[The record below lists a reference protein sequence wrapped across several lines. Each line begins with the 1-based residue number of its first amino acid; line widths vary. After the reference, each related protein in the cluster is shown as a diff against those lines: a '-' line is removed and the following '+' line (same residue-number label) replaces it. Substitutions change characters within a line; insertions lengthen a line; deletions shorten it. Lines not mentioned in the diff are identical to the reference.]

1 MRHVFTL
8 FQISV
13 ACLWKSPI
21 KSLWRL
27 RERVEASPKVGVQLW
42 LRVRFALHS
51 QLSQLLPLLR
61 RISILLRQGK
71 TDRDSPTDI
80 LMVRTSNMAA
90 LVPHH
95 PASSHMA
102 VQHPLLSMLRGRHC
116 LRAQLRHLHRP
127 PHNDRLFLEL
137 YRLSQHLSLR
147 LPPL

>member
-8 FQISV
+8 FQISA

-21 KSLWRL
+21 KFLWKL
-27 RERVEASPKVGVQLW
+27 RERVEASLKAGLRQW

-51 QLSQLLPLLR
+51 QLSQCLPLLR
-61 RISILLRQGK
+61 KVSILLRQGK

-80 LMVRTSNMAA
+80 LMARTSNMAA
-90 LVPHH
+90 LVSRH
-95 PASSHMA
+95 PVSSHMV
-102 VQHPLLSMLRGRHC
+102 VQHLLLSMLRERHC
-116 LRAQLRHLHRP
+116 LRAQLRHLRRP

-137 YRLSQHLSLR
+137 YRLNQHLSLR